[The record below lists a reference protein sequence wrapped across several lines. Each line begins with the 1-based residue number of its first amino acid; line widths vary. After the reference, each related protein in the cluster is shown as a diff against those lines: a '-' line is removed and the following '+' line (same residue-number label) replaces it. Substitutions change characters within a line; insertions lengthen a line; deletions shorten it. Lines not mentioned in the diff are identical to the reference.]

1 MNADE
6 VGPDRASGADPAHD
20 GPGHRHR
27 GAVTWLCYGML
38 GFFSYFINSLGPI
51 LSFLRADLDLS
62 YTVTS
67 FHSSAFAIGMIVA
80 GVSANVL
87 ATTLGRHMVFWLGG
101 SGMSLGTVILVAG
114 RHPAMTVAGALLMG
128 YLGSLLAVMISAILA
143 DEHGPRRAAMLM
155 EANVVAS
162 ACGMVAP
169 ILIGGA
175 AATGFGWQVAL
186 LVPVASFAV
195 AGTRFRSMAFP
206 VPVPPAGHGTTVA
219 GDGLPG
225 PYWAFWAVLLL
236 IVAVEFATL
245 FWAAAFLEDVVGLSR
260 ATSAAAV
267 SLFLGG
273 MLVGRFAG
281 SRLMLAGRRG
291 GPLLLVSLATTS
303 AAFALYWLAPSV
315 PLTLVGLTVM
325 GLGTANLYPLTLSLA
340 IEAAGG
346 RTDLAA
352 TRASLAAGV
361 AIVAASIVLGRL
373 ADLAGIAAAYGVV
386 AVLLAGALVAA
397 LFALHLS
404 ASGAHPAP
412 GVATAP

>member
-1 MNADE
+1 MGVDA
-6 VGPDRASGADPAHD
+6 GGSGHGSVRD
-20 GPGHRHR
+20 GQR
-27 GAVTWLCYGML
+27 GTVTWLCYGML
-38 GFFSYFINSLGPI
+38 GFFSYVINSLGPI
-51 LSFLRADLDLS
+51 LTFLRADLDLS

-80 GVSANVL
+80 GVSANLL
-87 ATTLGRHMVFWLGG
+87 AMTFGRRAVFWLGG
-101 SGMSLGTVILVAG
+101 GGMAVGTVVLVIG
-114 RHPAMTVAGALLMG
+114 SHPVVTVLGALLMG
-128 YLGSLLAVMISAILA
+128 CLGSLLAVMISAILA

-162 ACGMVAP
+162 AFGMVAP
-169 ILIGGA
+169 ILIGVA
-175 AATGFGWQVAL
+175 AASLLGWQAAL
-186 LVPVASFAV
+186 AVPVALFAV
-195 AGTRFRSMAFP
+195 AVARFRGLAFP
-206 VPVPPAGHGTTVA
+206 VPVPPVGHGDT
-219 GDGLPG
+219 GDGDRLPG
-225 PYWAFWAVLLL
+225 SYWAFWAVLLL
-236 IVAVEFATL
+236 IVGVEFATL
-245 FWAAAFLEDVVGLSR
+245 FWAAAFLDDVVGLSR
-260 ATSAAAV
+260 AASAAAV

-291 GPLLLVSLATTS
+291 GPLLLASLVTTS
-303 AAFALYWLAPSV
+303 AAFALYWLSPSV

-352 TRASLAAGV
+352 TRASLAAGF

-373 ADLAGIAAAYGVV
+373 ADLAGIAAAYGAV

-397 LFALHLS
+397 LFALRMT
-404 ASGAHPAP
+404 ASGLRPSS
-412 GVATAP
+412 VIATTP